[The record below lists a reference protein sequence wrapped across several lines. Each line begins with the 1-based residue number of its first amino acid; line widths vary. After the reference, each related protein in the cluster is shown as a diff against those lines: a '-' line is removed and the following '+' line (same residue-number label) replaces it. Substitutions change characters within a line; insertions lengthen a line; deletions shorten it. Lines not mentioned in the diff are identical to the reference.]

1 MFRFALAFL
10 AGILLVQQLSTL
22 PSLWWCVLLVP
33 LLVFIY
39 RCPAARSSLFL
50 AAFFV
55 AGTVWASFRAGLI
68 LNDELE
74 SRFEGR
80 DIWLVGHV
88 DSLPRLSGKSRRFQF
103 LVASASLDGEAIKVP
118 QRVQLSLY
126 QRHVLPG
133 IDEQWRLLVRLK
145 RPHGFQNPGGFDYE
159 GYLFQKRI
167 RARGYVREA
176 QRLKAAADGWSFNR
190 ARVEI
195 AARIQALLPASP
207 YQGILVALATG
218 NRDRLTQTQWN
229 LLRDTGTSHLVAIS
243 GLHIGIIAGVA
254 FFVCRWLWSL
264 AGITTLYLAA
274 PRFAALGAMVAA
286 YFYAGL
292 AGFSLPT
299 QRALIMLVI
308 VLGGLFF
315 LRRFQPAMVIGSA
328 LLAILLFDPLAVM
341 GAGLWLSFGAVGLIL
356 MVLQNRHARD
366 NKLFKLVRIQW
377 ALAVGLV
384 PLTLY
389 LFQQA
394 SLIAP
399 VANFVA
405 VPVFGFVVVP
415 VTLMAAMASLLLPD
429 SITVGLLTI
438 ADTTL
443 HGLWT
448 GLSWLS
454 DKTPVY
460 ASAISLPAA
469 LAAAIG
475 AVLILLPRGFPA
487 RWLGM
492 AGFLPVFLTSADMP
506 ASGEFRLATLDVG
519 QGLAVVVQ
527 THQHLLVYDTGP
539 RFSDAFDTGRAVV
552 LPYLRHIGRQHV
564 DTLIVSHGDNDHAG
578 GVRSLLA
585 GITVDRILSSI
596 PARFPR
602 AQRCHRGQQWQWD
615 GVRFEILSPQ
625 SRDRAHE
632 NNNSCVLKITAA
644 FGSVLIPG
652 DIERERETWLIE
664 KSGHTLRSNV
674 LIVPHHGS
682 RTSSSTDFIN
692 NVRPEIVLFPV
703 GYRNQYRHPSGKVV
717 SRYVRAGSQLL
728 LSPRTGA
735 VEITFGSEGRKI
747 AIYRQQKRRYWF
759 D

>member
-1 MFRFALAFL
+1 MFRVALAFL
-10 AGILLVQQLSTL
+10 AGILLVQQYAEL
-22 PSLWWCVLLVP
+22 PALWWGVLLAP
-33 LLVFIY
+33 LLVLSHRF
-39 RCPAARSSLFL
+39 PAVRPMLML
-50 AAFFV
+50 TAFFV
-55 AGTVWASFRAGLI
+55 AGAVWASFRAGLI
-68 LNDELE
+68 LSDELA

-88 DSLPRLSGKSRRFQF
+88 DSLPRLSGRSRRFEF
-103 LVASASLDGEAIKVP
+103 LVASASLDDKTIKIP
-118 QRVQLSLY
+118 RRVQLSLY
-126 QRHVLPG
+126 QHHDRPEV
-133 IDEQWRLLVRLK
+133 DEQWRLLVRLK
-145 RPHGFQNPGGFDYE
+145 RPHGFQNPGSFDYE

-176 QRLKAAADGWSFNR
+176 HRLKTATDGWSFNR
-190 ARVEI
+190 ARTEI
-195 AARIQALLPASP
+195 AARFQTLLPDSP
-207 YQGILVALATG
+207 YQGILIALATG
-218 NRDRLTQTQWN
+218 NRDLLTQPQWN

-254 FFVCRWLWSL
+254 FFIFRWLWSL
-264 AGITTLYLAA
+264 PAFTTLYLAA
-274 PRFAALGAMVAA
+274 PRVAALGAMAA
-286 YFYAGL
+286 AWSYAGL

-299 QRALIMLVI
+299 QRALIMLII

-315 LRRFQPAMVIGSA
+315 LRRFQPFMAIGSA
-328 LLAILLFDPLAVM
+328 LLAILMFDPLAVM
-341 GAGLWLSFGAVGLIL
+341 SAGLWLSFGAVGVIL
-356 MVLQNRHARD
+356 MVLQTRHASD

-394 SLIAP
+394 SLVAP

-415 VTLMAAMASLLLPD
+415 ATLMAAVATMLLPD
-429 SITVGLLTI
+429 SIAVGLLSL
-438 ADTTL
+438 ANATL
-443 HGLWT
+443 HGLWS
-448 GLSWLS
+448 GLAWLHG
-454 DKTPVY
+454 KTPVY

-475 AVLILLPRGFPA
+475 AVLLLSPRGFPA

-492 AGFLPVFLTSADMP
+492 TGFLPIFFASADIP
-506 ASGEFRLATLDVG
+506 EPGEYRLAMLDVG

-527 THQHLLVYDTGP
+527 TNRHLLVYDTGP
-539 RFSDAFDTGRAVV
+539 RFSQSFDTGRAVV

-578 GVRSLLA
+578 GAHSLLA
-585 GITVDRILSSI
+585 GIKVDKILSSV

-602 AQRCHRGQQWQWD
+602 GQRCHRGQHWQWD
-615 GVRFEILSPQ
+615 GVRFEILSPL
-625 SRDRAHE
+625 SGERFNK

-644 FGSVLIPG
+644 SGSALIPG
-652 DIERERETWLIE
+652 DIERQREAWLIE
-664 KSGHTLRSNV
+664 ETGPDLKSDV

-682 RTSSSTDFIN
+682 RTSSTNDFIDS
-692 NVRPEIVLFPV
+692 VRPEIALFPV
-703 GYRNQYRHPSGKVV
+703 GYRNRYRHPNRQVV
-717 SRYVRAGSQLL
+717 SRYARSGSQMLMT
-728 LSPRTGA
+728 PQTGA
-735 VEITFGSEGRKI
+735 IEITFGSKGRKI

-759 D
+759 N